1 MQNHKTIHIVVF
13 TGGLYPEPEKTN
25 IFWKTHPQ
33 PDYVIA
39 ADSGLVAC
47 LQYGFNPCVILGDFD
62 SLEHK
67 ELLDLFNDDVKV
79 PFPQDKDFT
88 DTELA
93 VHKAYEIAEKQK
105 AIPFITLVGG
115 DGGRID
121 HLLNIFDCFSGDK
134 HPDVWLCAQQAIYFL
149 KDGNKFEING
159 LKKEDYVSIAR
170 PTSSYDKGCCVTEGL
185 EWGGELFRKKGMPSV
200 SNRISKEFLKSRLPL
215 KIKAENGD
223 FLLILPLNAVVY

>member
-1 MQNHKTIHIVVF
+1 MQNHKTIHIAVF

-25 IFWKTHPQ
+25 VYWKTHPQ

-93 VHKAYEIAEKQK
+93 VHKAREIAENLN
-105 AIPFITLVGG
+105 AVPFITLIGG

-121 HLLNIFDCFSGDK
+121 HLLNIFDCFSQEN
-134 HPDVWLCAQQAIYFL
+134 HPDVWLCAQQAVYFL
-149 KDGNKFEING
+149 EAGKTIEING
-159 LKKEDYVSIAR
+159 LKKDDYVSVAR
-170 PTSSYDKGCCVTEGL
+170 TTAGYNKGNCVTEGL
-185 EWGGELFRKKGMPSV
+185 EWGGELFRKNGMPSV
-200 SNRISKEFLKSRLPL
+200 SNRISADFLKSRTPV
-215 KIKAENGD
+215 KIKAEDSD
-223 FLLILPLNAVVY
+223 FLVILPLNVVVF